1 MNQSRG
7 GDTVSQGGTTSAT
20 TAIGNHDLSHEN
32 RSGHSG
38 HENFHNIS
46 GGVTN
51 QNSGSANAFG
61 DQSHKSTSD
70 RERTPTGPGGPDAY
84 GQQPTSWRED
94 HGQPNQL
101 LTDKAMNKAIEGAEA
116 EGDGKQK
123 DPYYFTFFNEKNES
137 GKGGEAI
144 SNTQPRNY
152 QGAGDNS
159 LLDVS

>member
-123 DPYYFTFFNEKNES
+123 YPYYFTFFNEKNES

>member
-46 GGVTN
+46 GGGN
-51 QNSGSANAFG
+51 QHSGSGNAFG
-61 DQSHKSTSD
+61 DQSHKSISD
-70 RERTPTGPGGPDAY
+70 RERTPTNNVPEQY
-84 GQQPTSWRED
+84 QPTSWRED
-94 HGQPNQL
+94 QGQPNQNAL
-101 LTDKAMNKAIEGAEA
+101 LNDKAMNKAMEAAEA

-123 DPYYFTFFNEKNES
+123 DPYYFTFFNEKNETS
-137 GKGGEAI
+137 KAGEAN

-152 QGAGDNS
+152 QTNP
-159 LLDVS
+159 

>member
-20 TAIGNHDLSHEN
+20 TAIGNHDISHEN

-51 QNSGSANAFG
+51 QNSGSGNSFG

-70 RERTPTGPGGPDAY
+70 RERTPTNPGWPEAY
-84 GQQPTSWRED
+84 NQQPTSWRED
-94 HGQPNQL
+94 QGQPNQNAL
-101 LTDKAMNKAIEGAEA
+101 LTDKVMNKANEAAEA
-116 EGDGKQK
+116 DGDGKQK
-123 DPYYFTFFNEKNES
+123 DPYYFTFFNEKNETS
-137 GKGGEAI
+137 KAGEAN

-152 QGAGDNS
+152 
-159 LLDVS
+159 

>member
-20 TAIGNHDLSHEN
+20 TAIGNQDLSHEN

-51 QNSGSANAFG
+51 QNSGSGNAFG

-70 RERTPTGPGGPDAY
+70 RERTPTNPGGAEAY
-84 GQQPTSWRED
+84 NQQPTSWRED
-94 HGQPNQL
+94 QGQPNQNAL
-101 LTDKAMNKAIEGAEA
+101 LSDKVMNKAIEAAEA

-123 DPYYFTFFNEKNES
+123 DPYYFTFFNEKNETS
-137 GKGGEAI
+137 KAGEAI

-152 QGAGDNS
+152 
-159 LLDVS
+159 